1 MRANYAAALCRDD
14 GATLDDFREAV
25 ATLEDTERITRR
37 VFGSMHSFTIQ
48 IEESLGQARAIL
60 SAREGDVEPLRAA
73 VEAMAPGDA

>member
-1 MRANYAAALCRDD
+1 
-14 GATLDDFREAV
+14 
-25 ATLEDTERITRR
+25 
-37 VFGSMHSFTIQ
+37 MHSFTIQ